1 MDRCYLESGGGLQ
14 RPNSLLVKDSQLDEY
29 RNWSIQMIVLVE
41 VPLPVWFET
50 CREEDVATVLDA
62 ENARENARY
71 VFYVWLVDDA
81 QICTSVSIASMS

>member
-1 MDRCYLESGGGLQ
+1 
-14 RPNSLLVKDSQLDEY
+14 
-29 RNWSIQMIVLVE
+29 MIVLVE

-62 ENARENARY
+62 ENARY